1 MRWAYSFEF
10 LFKLFVSDVD
20 DTLVN
25 LDENSST
32 TFEPSVSVEEAPL
45 SQQEPAEAPDVV
57 LEPADAPD
65 VVPEPADAPRTERR
79 SLFEVQ
85 IGQAISQ
92 CRRRAR
98 QPTCSWRSGRIITS
112 QGRIV
117 EREVSDDFC
126 CCACH
131 RVDECQAVHYERL
144 EGKCVFHEGP
154 TSGDQRQ
161 SGAQRWVK
169 E

>member
-45 SQQEPAEAPDVV
+45 G
-57 LEPADAPD
+57 
-65 VVPEPADAPRTERR
+65 VPESAIPPSAVPEILPATLPPTTERR
-79 SLFEVQ
+79 SIFEVQ